1 MFIMKALNVIYRLH
15 DNALSQHI
23 INSPTHTQLAVKQQ
37 YLSFHDLNMSS

>member
-15 DNALSQHI
+15 DNARNQHV
-23 INSPTHTQLAVKQQ
+23 INSPPHPQQPVKQQ

>member
-23 INSPTHTQLAVKQQ
+23 INSPAHIQITVKQQ
-37 YLSFHDLNMSS
+37 HLSFHDLNMSS